1 MLSIFVKLKNKSLIM
16 ARGGG
21 IAQPGNG
28 LLWKTR
34 GHVEK
39 SQLWQCHQHR
49 RGGDS
54 LASRQAEQASS
65 SFS

>member
-21 IAQPGNG
+21 IAQPGNC

-54 LASRQAEQASS
+54 LASR
-65 SFS
+65 